1 MTFEAGDPGL
11 PAAIKPGLTVTQQR
25 RLVYISHQLGGYDG
39 VSIEA
44 AKWIRTLAG
53 LGYTVT
59 AAAGR
64 LLSHNPISAAAV
76 LTLPALWRPE
86 LAPGRFG
93 QAPALTQSE
102 IAAVLKAGG
111 GRGGCAVLD
120 NLATLPTATANVV
133 CLVAALEEAGMRMVV
148 RHHDPDWDHH
158 TRGRDD
164 RFPLNPRGACHV
176 AISSHVG
183 EQLRRRRGIHSN
195 VLFNTLELD
204 TLLDGDRSACRRD
217 FGFSDRDL
225 VLLHPVTPYRR
236 KQVEVAAR
244 FADSVC
250 RRWDGR
256 VVYWL
261 TGAGRDPLEGRGRY
275 IFHPGHCGSRA
286 DMYAAADAV
295 LLTSAWEGWGVPAA
309 EAAALGLPIVTGRWP
324 ALADMRRL
332 GLRDIPVSAP
342 DAVSRLLAEVGGK
355 TAHRVDEFR
364 AALGGAG
371 LTDDLRDLLSKAG
384 SPP

>member
-1 MTFEAGDPGL
+1 M
-11 PAAIKPGLTVTQQR
+11 
-25 RLVYISHQLGGYDG
+25 YISHQLGGYDG

-44 AKWIRTLAG
+44 DKWIRTLAA

-64 LLSHNPISAAAV
+64 LLSHNPIWAAA
-76 LTLPALWRPE
+76 LALPALWRPE

-93 QAPALTQSE
+93 QAPALTASE
-102 IAAVLKAGG
+102 ISSVVQAGG
-111 GRGGCAVLD
+111 GRGGYAVLD
-120 NLATLPTATANVV
+120 NVATLPAATDNVV
-133 CLVAALEEAGMRMVV
+133 RLVAALEEAGMRMVV
-148 RHHDPDWDHH
+148 RHHDPDWDDQ
-158 TRGRDD
+158 TRDRDD
-164 RFPLNPRGACHV
+164 RFPLSPRGACHV

-183 EQLRRRRGIHSN
+183 EQLHRRRSIHST

-204 TLLDGDRSACRRD
+204 SLLDGDRSACRRD
-217 FGFSDRDL
+217 FGLGDRDL

-244 FADSVC
+244 FADSVG

-261 TGAGRDPLEGRGRY
+261 TGGRRDPLEGRGRY
-275 IFHPGHCGSRA
+275 MFRAGRCGSPA
-286 DMYAAADAV
+286 DMYAVADAV
-295 LLTSAWEGWGVPAA
+295 LLPSAWEGWGVPAA
-309 EAAALGLPIVTGRWP
+309 EAAALDLPIVTGRWP
-324 ALADMRRL
+324 ALADMRSL

-342 DAVSRLLAEVGGK
+342 DAVTRLIAEVDGK
-355 TAHRVDEFR
+355 SAHRVDELR

-371 LTDDLRDLLSKAG
+371 LAGDLRDLLSRAG
-384 SPP
+384 SPPHHAGR